1 MKTYEIEMTTT
12 LVIPDG
18 NEKIDLVKVF
28 HALPTL
34 REWSPPE
41 AMFDATNLKFS
52 PDSGEE
58 LSNDETESR
67 YLRWVVGG
75 IQRPGTKYVFTSSM
89 EVASPDRTLLVKAV
103 KTKWGDY
110 DVPPEDKNAV
120 VDQEVAQTLH
130 PKLVKVAAKFKAE
143 LPPARAVLAMC
154 KYIVDNYK
162 YDASVSFSTSDV
174 KNIVKEKRGHC
185 GHQAALFR
193 HLTAA
198 VGIPARSVAGMN
210 LYAPDGRTSAL
221 QKIHSDWTNIH
232 TWAEVYFPSV
242 GWVEVD
248 PALGADAFSI
258 PSHKIQNNAW
268 FQNYTIWLRESGEF
282 KQPTWTPV
290 SGGFRSDY
298 GVEHII
304 SFTIKK

>member
-1 MKTYEIEMTTT
+1 MSLSNLTPIAIFFLVVLTSATKTSVGQSPSKAVQTTNMKTYEIEMTTT

-130 PKLVKVAAKFKAE
+130 PKLRW
-143 LPPARAVLAMC
+143 PPSLRRSC
-154 KYIVDNYK
+154 
-162 YDASVSFSTSDV
+162 
-174 KNIVKEKRGHC
+174 
-185 GHQAALFR
+185 HQLEQF
-193 HLTAA
+193 
-198 VGIPARSVAGMN
+198 
-210 LYAPDGRTSAL
+210 
-221 QKIHSDWTNIH
+221 
-232 TWAEVYFPSV
+232 
-242 GWVEVD
+242 
-248 PALGADAFSI
+248 
-258 PSHKIQNNAW
+258 
-268 FQNYTIWLRESGEF
+268 
-282 KQPTWTPV
+282 
-290 SGGFRSDY
+290 
-298 GVEHII
+298 
-304 SFTIKK
+304 